1 MLETGIMYRKKYRI
15 NSILKVFITVVLLS
29 FGILMLIPFVWMSI
43 VSFERYANIQPPFPP
58 SFIPKHP
65 SLFNFKIA
73 FENGYLLT
81 SYKNS
86 IIIGIFSVL
95 LDLASALLAGYAFSK
110 GRFKYKK
117 LLFYI
122 VLATM
127 MLPFEARMIPMYMM
141 FTKVKLTNTFL
152 PLILPSIVDGFG
164 ILLSKQY
171 FDQLPDSLREAAHI
185 DGSTEFG
192 TFFNVFLPLTGPIS
206 ATLFILKFMA
216 SWNSF
221 IWPLVILTGHKMRTI
236 PLYMASF
243 SGEGGTR
250 APGLTMCVAFLGIIP
265 VIVVF
270 LFFQKYII
278 RSIALSGLKG
288 E

>member
-1 MLETGIMYRKKYRI
+1 MRGADTVQRKA
-15 NSILKVFITVVLLS
+15 SASDVLITAVLLVL
-29 FGILMLIPFVWMSI
+29 GILTVIPFVWMTI

-65 SLFNFKIA
+65 SFFNFKIA
-73 FENGYLLT
+73 FENGYIIS

-86 IIIGIFSVL
+86 AVVAVFSVL

-110 GRFKYKK
+110 GSFKYKT

-122 VLATM
+122 VMATM

-141 FTKVKLTNTFL
+141 FSRAGLTNSFL
-152 PLILPSIVDGFG
+152 PLILPNLIDGFG
-164 ILLSKQY
+164 ILLTKQY
-171 FDQLPDSLREAAHI
+171 FDQLPGSLREAAHI
-185 DGSTEFG
+185 DGSSEFR
-192 TFFNVFLPLTGPIS
+192 TFFSVFLPLTGPIS
-206 ATLFILKFMA
+206 STLCILKFMG

-221 IWPLVILTGHKMRTI
+221 IWPLVILTGQEMRTVPI
-236 PLYMASF
+236 FLASF

-265 VIVVF
+265 VILVF
-270 LFFQKYII
+270 LFLQKYII